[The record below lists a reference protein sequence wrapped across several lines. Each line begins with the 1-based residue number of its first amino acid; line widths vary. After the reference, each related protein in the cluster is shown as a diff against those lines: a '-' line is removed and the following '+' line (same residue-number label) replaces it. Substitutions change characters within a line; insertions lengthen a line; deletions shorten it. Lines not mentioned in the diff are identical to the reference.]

1 MLFQT
6 QKYLSM
12 KKTFFI
18 LLAMS
23 TLFTACNTN
32 DKQMGDNPFFA
43 EYGTP
48 FEVPDFTKI
57 KTEHYVPAF
66 EEGIK
71 QHAAEIE
78 AIANNP
84 EAPTFENTL
93 VALDKSGAL
102 LDKVSSV
109 FFNQTGSNTNDE
121 IKAISNEMA
130 PKLAA
135 HGDNINLNPKLFKRV
150 KVVYDEQKE
159 LNLAVEEKNEK
170 ALNTEQTA
178 LLDEVY
184 NGFVR
189 GGANLNEADQAS
201 MREINGKTALL
212 YLKFSDN
219 IMKDRVAYTLV
230 IDKEEDLAGLPQSV
244 RDAAAETATE
254 KGLEG
259 KWAFTMDKPSWIPFL
274 QYADNRELRK
284 EIYSAWMNIANNN
297 NENDNKE
304 VIKEILQLRLQ
315 KAKLLG
321 YNTYADYAIDDNMAK
336 TPENVLNL
344 LTKLWDAAL
353 PMAAQEAKELQ
364 AIADREG
371 ANIKIESWDWWYYTE
386 KLRKEKYALEEA
398 EMRPYF
404 SLANV
409 QAGAYELVHRIYGLK
424 MVRRNDIPVYHEDV
438 EAWEVQ
444 EENGDHVG
452 ILLVDYF
459 PRASKRGG
467 AWMSAYRKQ
476 MGAGKD
482 FVTPVIVNV
491 GNFTK
496 PTANEPSLLS
506 LDEVETLFHEFGHA
520 LHGLLSNVEYTTIS
534 GTSVKRDFVELP
546 SQIME
551 NWALE
556 PEMLKIY
563 AKHYKTGEPIPDEL
577 IAKIEKSGKFNQG
590 FITIE
595 YLAASLLDIKF
606 HMLDNVDDLD
616 VLAFEKQAMDELG
629 LIDEIIPRYRS
640 TYFNHSFG
648 GEGYSAGYY
657 VYIWAAV
664 LDSDAYQAFVEN
676 GIFDRATGDRLRK
689 EIISRGG
696 SDDPMNL
703 YRNFRGAD
711 PSIDPLLVKRGLK

>member
-1 MLFQT
+1 MM
-6 QKYLSM
+6 M

-18 LLAMS
+18 LLAVS
-23 TLFTACNTN
+23 LFFSACNT
-32 DKQMGDNPFFA
+32 KQNKMADNPFFA

-48 FEVPDFTKI
+48 FEVPDFSKI
-57 KTEHYVPAF
+57 KTSDYIPAF

-71 QHAAEIE
+71 EHAAEID
-78 AIANNP
+78 AIANN
-84 EAPTFENTL
+84 EAAPTFENTL
-93 VALDKSGAL
+93 EAMDKSGAL
-102 LDKVSSV
+102 LDRVSSV
-109 FFNQTGSNTNDE
+109 FYNQFSANTNDE
-121 IKAISNEMA
+121 LKAINKEIA

-135 HGDNINLNPKLFKRV
+135 HSDNINLNAKLFERV
-150 KVVYDEQKE
+150 KTIYDEQKE
-159 LNLAVEEKNEK
+159 LNMTTEAKNEQ

-178 LLDEVY
+178 LLDKVY

-189 GGANLNEADQAS
+189 GGANLNDEDQAK
-201 MREINGKTALL
+201 MREINGKLALL
-212 YLKFSDN
+212 YPQFGEN
-219 IMKDRVAYTLV
+219 VVNDRIAYKLV
-230 IDKEEDLAGLPQSV
+230 IDNEKDLSGLPESV
-244 RDAAAETATE
+244 KDAAAEAATE
-254 KGLEG
+254 AGMEG
-259 KWAFTMDKPSWIPFL
+259 KWVFTLDKPSWIPFL

-284 EIYSAWMNIANNN
+284 EIYTAWMNQGNNN
-297 NENDNKE
+297 NANDNKE
-304 VIKEILQLRLQ
+304 NIKEILKLRLQ
-315 KAKLLG
+315 KAQLLG
-321 YNTYADYAIDDNMAK
+321 YKTFADYAIDNNMAK
-336 TPENVLNL
+336 TPENVMTL

-353 PMAAQEAKELQ
+353 PMTKQEAKELQ
-364 AIADREG
+364 AIADKEG
-371 ANIKIESWDWWYYTE
+371 DHIILESWDWWYYTE
-386 KLRKEKYALEEA
+386 KLRKEKYALEES
-398 EMRPYF
+398 ELRPYF

-424 MVRRNDIPVYHEDV
+424 MIRRSDIPVYHEDV

-467 AWMSAYRKQ
+467 AWMSSYRKQ
-476 MGAGKD
+476 MGAGDD
-482 FVTPVIVNV
+482 FVSPVIVNV

-506 LDEVETLFHEFGHA
+506 IDEVQTLFHEFGHG
-520 LHGLLSNVEYTTIS
+520 LHGLLSNVKYNTIS

-563 AKHYKTGEPIPDEL
+563 AKHYKTGEAIPDEL
-577 IAKIEKSGKFNQG
+577 IAKIQKSSQFNQG
-590 FITIE
+590 FITTE
-595 YLAASLLDIKF
+595 YLAASLLDIKY
-606 HMLDNVDDLD
+606 HMIDNVEDIDNLD
-616 VLAFEKQAMDELG
+616 VLAFEKQTMSDLG

-676 GIFDRATGDRLRK
+676 GIFDRATGDSFRK
-689 EIISRGG
+689 NVISKGG
-696 SDDPMNL
+696 SDEPMTL
-703 YRNFRGAD
+703 YKNFRGAD
-711 PSIDPLLVKRGLK
+711 PSIEPLLKKRGLK

>member
-1 MLFQT
+1 
-6 QKYLSM
+6 M

-18 LLAMS
+18 LLAVS
-23 TLFTACNTN
+23 ILFSACETQ
-32 DKQMGDNPFFA
+32 DEMADNPFFA

-57 KTEHYVPAF
+57 KTEHYIPAF

-71 QHAAEIE
+71 QHAAEII
-78 AIANNP
+78 AIAENT

-93 VALDKSGAL
+93 VAMDKSGTL

-109 FFNQTGSNTNDE
+109 FYNQFGANTNDE
-121 IKAISNEMA
+121 IKAINKEIA

-135 HGDNINLNPKLFKRV
+135 HGDNINLNPKLFARV
-150 KVVYDEQKE
+150 KVVYDEQEALK
-159 LNLAVEEKNEK
+159 LSIEEKSDQT
-170 ALNTEQTA
+170 LTTEQTA
-178 LLDEVY
+178 LLDKVY

-189 GGANLNEADQAS
+189 GGANLNAEDQTS

-212 YLKFSDN
+212 YPQFGEN
-219 IMKDRVAYTLV
+219 VVNDRLAYALV
-230 IDKEEDLAGLPQSV
+230 IENEEDLSGLPQSV
-244 RDAAAETATE
+244 RDAAAETANA

-274 QYADNRELRK
+274 QYADNRDLRE
-284 EIYSAWMNIANNN
+284 EIYQAWMNIGNNN
-297 NENDNKE
+297 NKNDNKE
-304 VIKEILQLRLQ
+304 VIKEILQLRLK
-315 KAKLLG
+315 KAQLIG
-321 YNTYADYAIDDNMAK
+321 YNTFAEYAIDNNMAK
-336 TPENVLNL
+336 TPENVLTL

-353 PMAAQEAKELQ
+353 PMAAEEAKELQ
-364 AIADREG
+364 KMIDKDG
-371 ANIKIESWDWWYYTE
+371 GNFKLQSWDWWYYTE
-386 KLRKEKYALEEA
+386 KLRKEKYALEES
-398 EMRPYF
+398 ELRPYF
-404 SLANV
+404 SLASV
-409 QAGAYELVHRIYGLK
+409 QEGAYELVKRIYGLNI
-424 MVRRNDIPVYHEDV
+424 VRRDDIPVYHEDV
-438 EAWEVQ
+438 QAWEVQ
-444 EENGDHVG
+444 EENGDHIG

-467 AWMSAYRKQ
+467 AWMSSYRKQ
-476 MGAGKD
+476 MGAGDD

-506 LDEVETLFHEFGHA
+506 LDEVTTLFHEFGHG
-520 LHGLLSNVEYTTIS
+520 LHGLLSNVEYSTIS

-556 PEMLKIY
+556 PALLKSY
-563 AKHYKTGEPIPDEL
+563 AKHYKTGEVIPDEL
-577 IAKIEKSGKFNQG
+577 IAKIQKSGKFNQG
-590 FITIE
+590 FITLE

-606 HMLDNVDDLD
+606 HMLDNVDDID
-616 VLAFEKQAMDELG
+616 VLAFEKQAMNELG

-648 GEGYSAGYY
+648 GEGYAAGYY

-676 GIFDRATGDRLRK
+676 GIFDRATGDKLRK
-689 EIISRGG
+689 ELISRGG
-696 SDDPMNL
+696 SDDPMTL
-703 YRNFRGAD
+703 YKNFRGAD
-711 PSIDPLLVKRGLK
+711 PSIEPLLAKRGLN